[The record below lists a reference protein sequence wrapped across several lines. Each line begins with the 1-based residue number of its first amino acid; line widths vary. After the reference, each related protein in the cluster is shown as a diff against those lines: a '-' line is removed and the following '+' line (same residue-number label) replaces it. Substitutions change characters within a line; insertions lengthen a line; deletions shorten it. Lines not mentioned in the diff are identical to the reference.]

1 MKKGNILADSDI
13 NGDLSKDRKVDF
25 PVIYNLKAVFDTKLP
40 QDILQRNMELVL
52 EEAGI
57 DFEDFHFRKSGKG
70 NFVSISAKVRID
82 SEAQFKLLYEK
93 LKLLPGLK
101 MAI

>member
-1 MKKGNILADSDI
+1 MADK
-13 NGDLSKDRKVDF
+13 DLNEDMGKDQQVDF
-25 PVIYNLKAVFDTKLP
+25 PVIYNLKAVFDTKLS

-52 EEAGI
+52 EEVGVS
-57 DFEDFHFRKSGKG
+57 FEDFHFRKSGKG
-70 NFVSISAKVRID
+70 NFVSISVKVRVN